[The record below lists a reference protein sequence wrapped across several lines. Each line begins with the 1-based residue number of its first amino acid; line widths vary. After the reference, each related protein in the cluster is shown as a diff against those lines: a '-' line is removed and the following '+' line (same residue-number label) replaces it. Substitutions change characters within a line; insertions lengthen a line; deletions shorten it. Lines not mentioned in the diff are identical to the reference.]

1 MRLSNCRLVNRTE
14 ESLKKLGIRY
24 ILYKGT
30 QLEFPVIPR
39 DAEGESQYLV
49 MSDFD
54 FPNDNVAVNVG
65 VGPDRGFAKVRYR
78 ITEKELQDK
87 LLLEKEIIR
96 ARLKQEMRH
105 NTKSRDI
112 DADWI
117 VR

>member
-1 MRLSNCRLVNRTE
+1 MT
-14 ESLKKLGIRY
+14 LGR
-24 ILYKGT
+24 G
-30 QLEFPVIPR
+30 VIVDDP
-39 DAEGESQYLV
+39 DGWGV
-49 MSDFD
+49 IVVFCVGVG
-54 FPNDNVAVNVG
+54 VAVNVG